1 MGSKLY
7 QFTPSELQ
15 KLLDESNGYSDVLR
29 KVGMNPKGD
38 NPQTL
43 KKIIEEYNLD
53 ITKMNNN
60 RKELF
65 RKAAH
70 ETHKKTTIPISEI
83 IIDNKHPNYS
93 SFKLL
98 KRLVEE
104 KYKQY
109 KCEICGISEWMGK
122 SLSLQLHHLD
132 GNHTNNLSY

>member
-70 ETHKKTTIPISEI
+70 ETHKKQQFQ
-83 IIDNKHPNYS
+83 YL
-93 SFKLL
+93 KLL
-98 KRLVEE
+98 LIINILIIQVLN
-104 KYKQY
+104 Y
-109 KCEICGISEWMGK
+109 
-122 SLSLQLHHLD
+122 
-132 GNHTNNLSY
+132 